1 MNITHVVRQFSPSV
15 GGLEDAVLNLCMAT
29 QEVGTVKN
37 SVVTLNRTF
46 SHRDERLSDR
56 AKIDGIKVERIGFF
70 GSSRYPLAPL
80 VLRHLRDSDL
90 VHVHGIDFFFDYL
103 AITRRLHAKPMVA
116 STHGIFFHTEFARR
130 LKELHFRHITRRS
143 ARAYERI
150 FASSQSDADTFSRVA
165 PHKTITMPNGVDIKK
180 WSNVGSVEP
189 LTTMVYIG
197 RFSENK
203 RIPLLF
209 PVVREL
215 SSTSQKWR
223 LYVVGKESD
232 FTARQLSAIAAQ
244 EGLDGQVKIIP
255 NPTKREI
262 AEILKRASYI
272 VSASA
277 YEGFGLSIVE
287 GLSAGLY
294 PLVSSIPAFASLV
307 HSTGR
312 GQLLDFGNPA
322 EAASIIRNKHL
333 SLARAYSAERKQNII
348 AAGLYDWQ
356 STAARMIEEY
366 RSILDR
372 GPSLRGG
379 RNVRAR

>member
-1 MNITHVVRQFSPSV
+1 MNVTHVVRQFSPGV

-29 QEVGTVKN
+29 QRFGAVRN
-37 SVVTLNRTF
+37 SVVTLNRIF
-46 SHRDERLSDR
+46 SDRDERLPDK
-56 AKIDGIKVERIGFF
+56 AEVGGIKVERIRFL
-70 GSSRYPLAPL
+70 GSSRYPLAPSIL
-80 VLRHLRDSDL
+80 SHLRDSDL
-90 VHVHGIDFFFDYL
+90 IHVHGIDFFFDYL
-103 AITRRLHAKPMVA
+103 AITRRFHAKPMVA
-116 STHGIFFHTEFARR
+116 STHGIFFHTDFARR

-150 FASSQSDADTFSRVA
+150 YASSQSDADTFRRVA

-180 WSNVGSVEP
+180 WHNVGSLEP
-189 LTTMVYIG
+189 LTAMVYIG

-209 PVVREL
+209 PVIREL
-215 SSTSQKWR
+215 SSTSQNWR
-223 LYVVGKESD
+223 LYIVGKESD
-232 FTARQLSAIAAQ
+232 FTASQLSAIAAQ
-244 EGLDGQVKIIP
+244 EGVDDQVKIIP

-262 AEILKRASYI
+262 AEILMLASYV

-294 PLVSSIPAFASLV
+294 PLVSNIPAFDSLV

-312 GQLLDFGNPA
+312 GQLLNFVNPA

-333 SLARAYSAERKQNII
+333 SLTCTYSAERKKNIA

-356 STAARMIEEY
+356 GTAARMIEEY
-366 RSILDR
+366 RSIMAR
-372 GPSLRGG
+372 GPRI
-379 RNVRAR
+379 RRIDVRTG